1 MRLALVLAAVFLVG
15 CGQFSTQQS
24 AEFCVGFCLEVKS
37 TMTKGRKNEE
47 STDSSGTHGL
57 RRRDG

>member
-1 MRLALVLAAVFLVG
+1 MKLALALSAILLAG
-15 CGQFSTQQS
+15 CGQFSTNQS
-24 AEFCVGFCLEVKS
+24 AELCVGLCLEIKS

-57 RRRDG
+57 RKRDS